1 MSQSLPDN
9 LDFATS
15 LDKIARTVTA
25 NGTSVDTGQ
34 DHFARMSQLDLG
46 AWTDGTHKFTW
57 QESPNGTDWTTLTA
71 AQLDDIGGVLDS
83 VDLNSVNVVD
93 ATGDDTII
101 EMGLLVTERF
111 VRVVQTVTGGP
122 ATGLVSGV
130 IITSGLKRYAGGDG
144 QPMSPTGFQ
153 RTQPTI

>member
-1 MSQSLPDN
+1 MAFSLPDN

-25 NGTSVDTGQ
+25 NGASIDTGQ
-34 DHFARMSQLDLG
+34 EHFARMSQLDLG

-71 AQLDDIGGVLDS
+71 AQLDDIGGALDS
-83 VDLNSVNVVD
+83 GDLNSVNVVD

-101 EMGLLVTERF
+101 EIGLLVTERF
-111 VRVVQTVTGGP
+111 VRGVQTITGGP

-130 IITSGLKRYAGGDG
+130 IITSGMKRYAGGAG
-144 QPMSPTGFQ
+144 QPMSSTGFE
-153 RTQPTI
+153 RAVPTI